1 MSTLRE
7 VQLYGLKILKEFAR
21 ICDENDLQYY
31 LSWGTLLGAVR
42 HGGFIPW
49 DNDIDVSMPISDYR
63 KFLRIAPK
71 QLPDW
76 LFLQTYRT
84 DRGYNELWAKLRANG
99 TTSMPVA
106 WKNYSIHY
114 GISIDIF
121 PIVGDAA
128 TERGIKHQQTAFRL
142 CRTLLAKEF
151 LTAVQP
157 EQLNNRKLRLLYML
171 PWRFRIYL
179 CDILTR
185 AVFLDIKEGCDVAMV
200 DNELRRHYPKKA
212 FGQGRQICFEGIS
225 FLAPLDYDRVLTKMY
240 GDYMT
245 PPPPEER
252 GYGHELSLGKIIYDC
267 DKDYRDYLKEI
278 ENP

>member
-99 TTSMPVA
+99 TTSMPLA
-106 WKNYSIHY
+106 WIAYPIHF
-114 GISIDIF
+114 GISMDIF
-121 PIVGDAA
+121 PIVGDPA
-128 TERGIKHQQTAFRL
+128 TERGIKRQQKAFRL
-142 CRTLLAKEF
+142 CRALLAKEF
-151 LTAVQP
+151 MDAVQP
-157 EQLNNRKLRLLYML
+157 SQRISTKLKMLYLL
-171 PWRFRIYL
+171 PWRIRVLL
-179 CDILTR
+179 CDLLSKIAFSIL
-185 AVFLDIKEGCDVAMV
+185 K
-200 DNELRRHYPKKA
+200 
-212 FGQGRQICFEGIS
+212 
-225 FLAPLDYDRVLTKMY
+225 
-240 GDYMT
+240 
-245 PPPPEER
+245 
-252 GYGHELSLGKIIYDC
+252 GKPI
-267 DKDYRDYLKEI
+267 
-278 ENP
+278 